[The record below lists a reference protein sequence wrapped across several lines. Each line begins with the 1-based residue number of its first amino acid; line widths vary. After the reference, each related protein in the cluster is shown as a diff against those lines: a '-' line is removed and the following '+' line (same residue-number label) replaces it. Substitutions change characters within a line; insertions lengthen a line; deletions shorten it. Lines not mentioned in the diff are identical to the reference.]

1 MMKWVKNA
9 IIAIAILVV
18 GIMISGRLKSM
29 ATKEE
34 IKVDRRKLE
43 VKVMTANLES
53 IELPITVY

>member
-1 MMKWVKNA
+1 MMKWVKHA

-43 VKVMTANLES
+43 VKVIPQISRVLNCL
-53 IELPITVY
+53 